1 MRATLAELQQ
11 SDTPDMKVVAKRF
24 ESAVGAA
31 DQTMQWMLGQNDP
44 TLPSASSV
52 EYLMM
57 LGRLSGGWMSARTAL
72 VALKMKGDE
81 GADHDYLDARVA
93 LARYYA
99 DRFLP
104 LVEASQITIT
114 EGSESTVSL
123 SVAQL

>member
-1 MRATLAELQQ
+1 MRATLSELQQ
-11 SDTPDMKVVAKRF
+11 SNNPDMQAVAKRF
-24 ESAVGAA
+24 DSAIGAA
-31 DQTMQWMLGQNDP
+31 DQSLQWMLGQNDP

-72 VALKMKGDE
+72 VALKMKSDD
-81 GADHDYLDARVA
+81 GADHEYLDARVA

-104 LVEASQITIT
+104 LVDASNITIT